1 MPPVRSGRVWK
12 SFDGLE
18 IAAKALELKL
28 VNAFVRVVPTRV
40 ALTLA
45 RTFTS

>member
-1 MPPVRSGRVWK
+1 MWK

-18 IAAKALELKL
+18 IAAKSLELKL
-28 VNAFVRVVPTRV
+28 LNAFVRVVLARV

-45 RTFTS
+45 RTFAS